1 MNILT
6 ASVSDVHEKIRTKQ
20 ISAKEVTK
28 AFLGQIEKQNEK
40 INAFITVNENALSA
54 AEKVDSDLAK
64 GLEIGPLAG
73 VPIAIKDMLCTK
85 GLRTT
90 AASKIL
96 HNFIPPFSATVVER
110 LEAAGA
116 ITIGKTNQDEFAMGS
131 STETSHFGISRNPW
145 NLDYCPGG
153 SSGGSAAAVA
163 AGMAPASIGTDTGGS
178 IRQPASFCGLVGIKP
193 TYGRV
198 SRFGIVAFASS
209 LDQAGPM
216 ARTVKDS
223 ALVLENMSGFD
234 ERDSTTSK
242 IKIPQWSANIKK
254 DLRGLKVGLPKEYFS
269 DRVDSDT
276 RKVVDNA
283 IAIVK
288 AAGAEPVELSL
299 PLTEMAVP
307 IYYLVCTS
315 EASSNL
321 ARYDGVRF
329 GHRADF
335 SKHPAEDLAEF
346 YCRTRGE
353 GFGSEVKRRIIL
365 GTYALSSGYY
375 DAYYKKACQV
385 RRLLRDQFLDA
396 FKKCDVIMS
405 PVTASPAF
413 KLGDRIKDPLQ
424 MYLNDIYTTSAN
436 LVGIPGMSVPAGYS
450 ANGLPIGVQ
459 ILSGHF
465 QEQTLFNVGATIED
479 GVKNDRRMPN
489 GLQ

>member
-1 MNILT
+1 MSLLSLSLADIRR
-6 ASVSDVHEKIRTKQ
+6 KIQNKELSSR
-20 ISAKEVTK
+20 EVTK
-28 AFLGQIEKQNEK
+28 TFMGQIDKWNSK
-40 INAFITVNENALSA
+40 INAFVTLNESALDA
-54 AEKVDSDLAK
+54 ADRIDK
-64 GLEIGPLAG
+64 EISRGNNVGPLGG

-85 GLRTT
+85 GLKTT

-96 HNFIPPFSATVVER
+96 HNFIPPYSATVVER
-110 LEAAGA
+110 LEESGA

-131 STETSHFGISRNPW
+131 STETSSFGISRNPW

-209 LDQAGPM
+209 LDQAGPFT
-216 ARTVKDS
+216 RTVED
-223 ALVLENMSGFD
+223 AAIVLESISGWD
-234 ERDSTTSK
+234 QKDSTTARVK
-242 IKIPQWSANIKK
+242 VPNWSQNIKP
-254 DLRGLKVGLPKEYFS
+254 DLRGLRVGLPKEYFS
-269 DRVDSDT
+269 DRVDAET
-276 RKVVDNA
+276 RKVVENA

-288 AAGAEPVELSL
+288 AAGGETVDISL

-353 GFGSEVKRRIIL
+353 GFGMEVKRRIIL

-385 RRLLRDQFLDA
+385 RRLLRDQFLGA
-396 FKKCDVIMS
+396 FEKCDVIMS
-405 PVTASPAF
+405 PVTTSPAF

-436 LVGIPGMSVPAGYS
+436 LVGIPGMSVPSGFS
-450 ANGLPIGVQ
+450 SKGLPIGVQ
-459 ILSGHF
+459 LLSAHF
-465 QEQTLFNVGATIED
+465 QEQTLFNVGAAIEA
-479 GVKNDRRMPN
+479 GVALKGKVADVLN
-489 GLQ
+489 